1 MSRRDDEMDPRF
13 REEPIDRYVL
23 EGLPPLSAQP
33 DFLFDRPELHYPA
46 QLNAAAEL
54 LASAPPGRVLFH
66 TPARRW
72 TYGEIDAL
80 SSRIARV
87 LVEAGLVTGGRV
99 LLRGRT
105 TAMLA
110 ASWFGV
116 LKAGGVVVA
125 TMPLLRQRE
134 LAVIVD
140 KARADLA
147 VCEADLLDEL
157 APVCS
162 TVLTFTPE
170 GDGDEE
176 LDRRVRGVTG
186 VFATVATA
194 AEDAAL
200 LAFTSGTTGTPKA
213 TVHFHRDILAIADCF
228 PRSILGVR
236 PDDLFLS
243 SAPLAFTFGLGAH
256 IIFPAR
262 YGAASILLPVA
273 TPEFLG
279 EAIASRGPTI
289 LMTAPTA
296 YRALL
301 KHARRDEWASL
312 RRCVSAGEHLPAAT
326 FDAWLSTTGHKLID
340 GIGATEM
347 LHIFIASPP
356 DAIRRGST
364 GQAVPG
370 YVATILDDNGDEAA
384 PNVPGRL
391 AVRGPTGCRYL
402 ADARQ
407 ANYVAN
413 GWNITGDTYH
423 RDEDGY
429 FWYHGR
435 SDDMIVASG
444 YNIGGPEVEEALLLH
459 PAVRECA
466 VVGSPDGERGMVVKA
481 FVCLADDRAAD
492 EKLVREL
499 QDFVK
504 ATIAPFKYPR
514 RIEFVDAL
522 PRNESGKLQRFVLRD
537 RELDR
542 ERAS

>member
-1 MSRRDDEMDPRF
+1 M
-13 REEPIDRYVL
+13 IADRYVL
-23 EGLPPLSAQP
+23 DGLPPPSAQP
-33 DFLFDRPELHYPA
+33 DFLFDRPELQYPA

-54 LASAPPGRVLFH
+54 LGHTPADRVLFH

-110 ASWFGV
+110 ACWFGV

-125 TMPLLRQRE
+125 TMPLLRNRE
-134 LAVIVD
+134 LSVIAD

-147 VCEADLLDEL
+147 LCEEDLRSELDGVCK
-157 APVCS
+157 
-162 TVLTFTPE
+162 TILTFTAE
-170 GDGDEE
+170 GDGNAE
-176 LDRRVRGVTG
+176 LDRRARDVPGG
-186 VFATVATA
+186 FATVATA
-194 AEDAAL
+194 ADDPAL
-200 LAFTSGTTGTPKA
+200 LAFTSGTTGAPKA
-213 TVHFHRDILAIADCF
+213 TVHLHRDILAIADCF
-228 PRSILGVR
+228 PRSILNVQ

-256 IIFPAR
+256 VIFPAR
-262 YGAASILLPVA
+262 YGAASILLPSA
-273 TPEFLG
+273 APELLG
-279 EAIASRGPTI
+279 DAIATMNPTI

-301 KHARRDEWASL
+301 KHARRADWTSL
-312 RRCVSAGEHLPAAT
+312 RACVSAGEHLPVAT
-326 FDAWLSTTGHKLID
+326 FDAWLEATGHSLID

-347 LHIFIASPP
+347 LHIFISAAPGK
-356 DAIRRGST
+356 IRRGAT
-364 GQAVPG
+364 GLAVPG
-370 YVATILDDNGDEAA
+370 YVATILDDDGNELPPDT
-384 PNVPGRL
+384 PGRL

-402 ADARQ
+402 DDARQ

-423 RDEDGY
+423 RDADGY

-481 FVCLADDRAAD
+481 FVCLADDRPRD
-492 EKLVREL
+492 EALVREL

-514 RIEFVDAL
+514 RIEFLDAL

-537 RELDR
+537 RER
-542 ERAS
+542 RAS